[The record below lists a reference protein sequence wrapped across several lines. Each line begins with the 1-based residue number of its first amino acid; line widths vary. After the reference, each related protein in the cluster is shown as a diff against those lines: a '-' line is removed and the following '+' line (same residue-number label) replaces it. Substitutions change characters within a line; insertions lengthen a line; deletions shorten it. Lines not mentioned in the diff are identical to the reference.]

1 MTKLRSN
8 HWPHKTAEEDME
20 DKQETSA
27 SLNAVK
33 VISVDAALAPP
44 LSELTQTFHVE
55 NIYLFFYFT
64 PG

>member
-1 MTKLRSN
+1 
-8 HWPHKTAEEDME
+8 ME

-27 SLNAVK
+27 SFNAAK

-55 NIYLFFYFT
+55 NVFIFLLYSRVTLARLLSHMSRFKIVQ
-64 PG
+64 

>member
-1 MTKLRSN
+1 
-8 HWPHKTAEEDME
+8 ME

-27 SLNAVK
+27 SLNAAK

-55 NIYLFFYFT
+55 NISFFFFFT
-64 PG
+64 SLPGDFGKTVKSHVKV